1 MTDAIVIGGG
11 HNGLTAAGYLS
22 KAGMDVVVLEKRSEL
37 GGLAATYEFAPGFR
51 ASIGPD
57 LAGLLSPMV
66 IEDLGLKKHGLEL
79 VPLDPIVAIPE
90 GLTLWRDVD
99 KSVEAIR
106 KYSTKD
112 ADAYPRFI
120 ELVEKL
126 AAFLKPLLTKP
137 APTPDIQS
145 GSDLLELL
153 RLGWGFRQLGE
164 RPMHEL
170 LRILPMALSDF
181 LDEWFENDWL
191 KGALAGP
198 ALEGVCLGPRSA
210 GTAALFLYQRLGD
223 QPAIARNLPG
233 AFLAALNSFGGRVRT
248 DASVS
253 KIRLEDGRVQGVAL
267 ENGETLDARYVL
279 STVSPRTTFLELAQP
294 SDFEPSFVSEIESIR
309 YRGVTAKLDLAL
321 TKHPDVHGVFQVG
334 ATLDDLE
341 RAYDAVKYGRPSE
354 APFLRAVVPS
364 AADPSLA
371 PDGQHVM
378 SMLVQYV
385 PYGTTIS
392 PDKIIDELG
401 LGDTVLHHSLRTPQD
416 YEIELGL
423 PEGNLHHGEMALDQL
438 FFMRPIPGWARYETP
453 IEGLYIGGSGTHP
466 GGGITGA
473 PGANAARQMLK
484 SRQTA

>member
-1 MTDAIVIGGG
+1 MTDAVVIGGG
-11 HNGLTAAGYLS
+11 HNGLTAAGYLA
-22 KAGMDVVVLEKRSEL
+22 KAGMDVVVLEKRKAL
-37 GGLAATYEFAPGFR
+37 GGLAGTYEFAPGFR

-66 IEDLGLKKHGLEL
+66 IEDLGLKTHGLEL
-79 VPLDPIVAIPE
+79 VPLDPIVATPE
-90 GLTLWRDVD
+90 GLMLWRDVG

-106 KYSTKD
+106 KYSAKD

-153 RLGWGFRQLGE
+153 RLGWGFRQLGT

-170 LRILPMALSDF
+170 LRILPMALSDL
-181 LDEWFENDWL
+181 LDEWFENDWV

-233 AFLAALNSFGGRVRT
+233 AFLAALRSFGGRVRT
-248 DASVS
+248 EAPVS
-253 KIRLEDGRVQGVAL
+253 KIRVEDGRVQGVAL

-294 SDFEPSFVSEIESIR
+294 SDFEPSFISEIENIR

-321 TKHPDVHGVFQVG
+321 AKHPHVQGVFQVG

-341 RAYDAVKYGRPSE
+341 RAYDAVKYGRASE

-371 PDGQHVM
+371 PEGKHVM
-378 SMLVQYV
+378 SVLVQYV
-385 PYGTTIS
+385 PYGATLS
-392 PDKIIDELG
+392 PDKVIAALG
-401 LGDTVLHHSLRTPQD
+401 LGDTVLHHSLRTPED
-416 YEIELGL
+416 YETELGL

-438 FFMRPIPGWARYETP
+438 FFMRPVPGWARYETP
-453 IEGLYIGGSGTHP
+453 VDGLYLGGAGSHP
-466 GGGITGA
+466 GGGLTGA
-473 PGANAARQMLK
+473 PGANAARELLK
-484 SRQTA
+484 TRTS

>member
-11 HNGLTAAGYLS
+11 HNGLTAAGYLA
-22 KAGMDVVVLEKRSEL
+22 KAGMDVVVLEKRKEL
-37 GGLAATYEFAPGFR
+37 GGLAGSYEFAPGFR

-57 LAGLLSPMV
+57 FAGLLSPMV

-79 VPLDPIVAIPE
+79 VPLDPIVAMPE
-90 GLTLWRDVD
+90 GLTLWRDFG
-99 KSVEAIR
+99 KSAEAIR

-112 ADAYPRFI
+112 AEAYPRFI

-153 RLGWGFRQLGE
+153 RLGWGFRQLGK

-198 ALEGVCLGPRSA
+198 ALEGICLGPRSA
-210 GTAALFLYQRLGD
+210 GTAALFLYQRLGN

-233 AFLAALNSFGGRVRT
+233 AMRAALSSFGGEVRT
-248 DASVS
+248 EAAVS
-253 KIRLEDGRVQGVAL
+253 KIRVEDGRVQGVAL

-279 STVSPRTTFLELAQP
+279 STVSPRTTFLELAHP
-294 SDFEPSFVSEIESIR
+294 SDFEPSFISEIENIR

-321 TKHPDVHGVFQVG
+321 AKPPNFQGVFHVG
-334 ATLDDLE
+334 PTLDDLE
-341 RAYDAVKYGRPSE
+341 RAYDAVKYGRASE
-354 APFLRAVVPS
+354 VPFLRAVLPS
-364 AADPSLA
+364 AVDPSLA
-371 PDGQHVM
+371 PDGKHVM
-378 SMLVQYV
+378 SVLVQYV

-392 PDKIIDELG
+392 PDKIIAALG
-401 LGDTVLHHSLRTPQD
+401 LGDTVLHHSLRTPED
-416 YEIELGL
+416 YETELGL

-438 FFMRPIPGWARYETP
+438 FFMRPVPGWARYETP
-453 IEGLYIGGSGTHP
+453 VDGLYLGGAGSHP
-466 GGGITGA
+466 GGGLTGA
-473 PGANAARQMLK
+473 PGANAARELLK
-484 SRQTA
+484 NRAS